1 MTTPSARPSMPR
13 TSFAMAIKDYTFI
26 RPGIAVSIS
35 ALCLIAAL
43 VVGVVLISSLQQ
55 AARTVDSARR
65 TAFTLSSYNAAL
77 QTWQELVASEDPQLK
92 RPESRTMR
100 DNIRKAL
107 LQQLQETRAAATDTS
122 YQRLLDQVIK
132 GLGATEAGMD
142 AAGREAMVVVMTRQ
156 DQAMLQAVAQS
167 QRAVSLS
174 AVLIALTVLA
184 AGTLV
189 VPMAWLYIRYKRG
202 TLTQP
207 SVMHAKA

>member
-1 MTTPSARPSMPR
+1 MPR

-92 RPESRTMR
+92 RPESRAMR

-132 GLGATEAGMD
+132 GLGATDAGMD
-142 AAGREAMVVVMTRQ
+142 AAGREAMVVVMARQ

-167 QRAVSLS
+167 QRAVQLS

-207 SVMHAKA
+207 AVMQAKA

>member
-1 MTTPSARPSMPR
+1 MPR

-92 RPESRTMR
+92 RPESRAMR

-107 LQQLQETRAAATDTS
+107 VQQLQETRAAATDTS

-132 GLGATEAGMD
+132 GLGATDAGMD
-142 AAGREAMVVVMTRQ
+142 AAGREAMVVVMARQ

-167 QRAVSLS
+167 QRAVQLS

-207 SVMHAKA
+207 AVMQAKA